1 VIAVALALVSS
12 LGWGTADF
20 IGGLQARRRPLTTV
34 LLLSQTVAV
43 TIAIALVLGSGDG
56 LPEPGPAA
64 LAFGAGAAGCAAI
77 AAFYRGLAIGTMS
90 IVAPVSAAG
99 AIVPVLAGIADGE
112 RPNGLQVVGIV
123 VALVGIILA
132 ARESAEYGGRGNLRA
147 AVGLSLLAALG
158 FGSFFVLLD
167 HATADSGVPWALLL
181 TRLGTVALLLIAFAV
196 TRPALPARLRECG
209 PLALVGTLDVFANAT
224 FALATTRGLLSIIAV
239 VGSLYPAVTVV
250 LARFV
255 LSERVSR
262 LQQAGVVATLAGV
275 AAISAG

>member
-1 VIAVALALVSS
+1 VAAVALALASS
-12 LGWGTADF
+12 LCWGTADF
-20 IGGLQARRRPLTTV
+20 IGGLQARRRPLITV
-34 LLLSQTVAV
+34 LLLSQVAAV
-43 TIAIALVLGSGDG
+43 AIAVALVVGSGDA
-56 LPEPGPAA
+56 LPEPGAAA

-99 AIVPVLAGIADGE
+99 AIVPVLAGLADGE
-112 RPNGLQVVGIV
+112 RPGTLQVAGIV

-132 ARESAEYGGRGNLRA
+132 AREPAEFGGRGNLRA
-147 AVGLSLLAALG
+147 AVGLALLAALG

-167 HATADSGVPWALLL
+167 HATEDSGVPWALLL
-181 TRLGTVALLLIAFAV
+181 TRAGTVVLLLVAFAA
-196 TRPALPARLRECG
+196 TRPAVPGRLREWG
-209 PLALVGTLDVFANAT
+209 PLLVVGTLDVFANAC
-224 FALATTRGLLSIIAV
+224 FALATTRGLLSVVAV
-239 VGSLYPAVTVV
+239 VGSLYPAITVV

-262 LQQAGVVATLAGV
+262 SQQAGVLATLAGV